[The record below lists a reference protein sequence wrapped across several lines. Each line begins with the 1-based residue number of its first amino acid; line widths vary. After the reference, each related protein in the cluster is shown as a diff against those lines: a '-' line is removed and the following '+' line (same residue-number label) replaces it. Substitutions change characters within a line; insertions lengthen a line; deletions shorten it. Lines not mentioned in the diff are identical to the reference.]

1 MWYIFLL
8 MGIGLILLSS
18 KFPQEDD
25 NELNKISRNNTLFFG
40 VIISAISLV
49 FILMNLGILA
59 Y

>member
-25 NELNKISRNNTLFFG
+25 NELNKISRNNTLF
-40 VIISAISLV
+40 LV
-49 FILMNLGILA
+49 L
-59 Y
+59 